1 MRTAVL
7 IPLSLAVV
15 GWAVYINSLTNPFV
29 YDDFRLIVEN
39 TTLATPGNLQGVVW
53 HDITRPVVNLSYALD
68 AAIWGLRPLGFHLT
82 NVLLHSLNVLLVFAC
97 ANALVRDDRA
107 RRHPAGVTDA
117 PCANLARANLAQN
130 ELAQTELAQ
139 PDENSP
145 LIAVIAA
152 LLFAVHPLLSQAVGY
167 ISARS
172 DLLCATFVL
181 LTFLAARRFLLGG
194 GWLWA
199 VTAVTTWLV
208 GLGAKE
214 VAALLP
220 LALLTYDVLVLPHRD
235 PISRRAVLHA
245 PLLLIVLA
253 AVALRVWVLRQV
265 EYDAASAFDE
275 QLALVAVD
283 AFRGYLKLLM
293 WPAGQTIFHALSP
306 ILHPFDRRILISVA
320 LFGTLTLLAWRVR
333 QVSGLLL
340 FGLLWFLLFL
350 VPSSALFVLGRGE
363 ALAEHRVYL
372 ASVGVFLVAATLVGF
387 VLDWIGREARILR
400 WAILAVVAVMALQ
413 LGGRTLLRN
422 AMWADPVRLW
432 SESAERAPEHWL
444 PHLMLGEAI
453 RLRSGCPAAEPEYR
467 LAIQYAPDQ
476 IFPYQKLGGCLIERR
491 AFDDAEAV
499 YVALREM
506 APTSAE
512 GPTGLAIVAMA
523 KGSPRYSQAYLR
535 EAMVRD
541 PSAVLPRQ
549 LMATLEEPRDPAAAL
564 RLCQEIKQL
573 APYTPG
579 NEECIER
586 NQRRLAAAPSTP

>member
-1 MRTAVL
+1 MRTVL

-39 TTLATPGNLQGVVW
+39 TTLATPGNVQGVVW

-68 AAIWGLRPLGFHLT
+68 AAIWGLRPLGFHIT
-82 NVLLHSLNVLLVFAC
+82 NVLLHALNVLLVFAC
-97 ANALVRDDRA
+97 ASALVRDDRA
-107 RRHPAGVTDA
+107 RRQPAGQADPAHADGNPT
-117 PCANLARANLAQN
+117 
-130 ELAQTELAQ
+130 
-139 PDENSP
+139 
-145 LIAVIAA
+145 LIPVIAA

-199 VTAVTTWLV
+199 VTALATWLV

-214 VAALLP
+214 VAAMLP
-220 LALLTYDVLVLPHRD
+220 LALLAYDVLVLPHRA
-235 PISRRAVLHA
+235 PISRRALLHA
-245 PLLLIVLA
+245 PLLLIVLV
-253 AVALRVWVLRQV
+253 AVAVRVWVLRQV
-265 EYDAASAFDE
+265 EYEAATTFDG
-275 QLALVAVD
+275 QLALVAMD
-283 AFRGYLKLLM
+283 AFRGYLQLLL

-306 ILHPFDRRILISVA
+306 ILHPFDPRILVSVA
-320 LFGTLTLLAWRVR
+320 LFGGLIALAWRVR
-333 QVSGLLL
+333 QASGLLL

-372 ASVGVFLVAATLVGF
+372 ASVGVFLAAATLVGL
-387 VLDWIGREARILR
+387 VLDWIGREAKILR
-400 WAILAVVAVMALQ
+400 WAVLGVVGVVALQ

-422 AMWADPVRLW
+422 AMWADPVKLW
-432 SESAERAPEHWL
+432 GESVQRAPEHWL

-453 RLRSGCPAAEPEYR
+453 RIRSGCGPAEPEYR
-467 LAIQYAPDQ
+467 LAIQYAPEE
-476 IFPYQKLGGCLIERR
+476 IFPYRKLGGCLIERR

-499 YVALREM
+499 YVALRDV

-541 PSAVLPRQ
+541 PDAVLPRQ

-564 RLCQEIKQL
+564 RLCQEIKTL

-586 NQRRLAAAPSTP
+586 NQRRVAAAPSEP

>member
-39 TTLATPGNLQGVVW
+39 TTLATPGNVQGVVW

-68 AAIWGLRPLGFHLT
+68 AAIWGLRPLGFHIT
-82 NVLLHSLNVLLVFAC
+82 NVLLHALNVLLVFVC
-97 ANALVRDDRA
+97 ANALAQDDRA
-107 RRHPAGVTDA
+107 RRRSPRATDSPRGTPEHAGLAHEDA
-117 PCANLARANLAQN
+117 ADSR
-130 ELAQTELAQ
+130 
-139 PDENSP
+139 
-145 LIAVIAA
+145 LIAVVAA

-199 VTAVTTWLV
+199 MTALATWLV

-214 VAALLP
+214 VSAMLP
-220 LALLTYDVLVLPHRD
+220 LALVAYDVLVLPHRA
-235 PISRRAVLHA
+235 PIRRRALLHV
-245 PLLLIVLA
+245 PLLMIVFT
-253 AVALRVWVLRQV
+253 AVAVRVWVLRQV
-265 EYDAASAFDE
+265 EYGAATAFDG
-275 QLALVAVD
+275 QLALVALD
-283 AFRGYLKLLM
+283 AFRGYLQLLL
-293 WPAGQTIFHALSP
+293 WPSGQTIFHALAP
-306 ILHPFDRRILISVA
+306 ILHPFDLRILVSVA
-320 LFGTLTLLAWRVR
+320 LFGSLIVLAWKFR
-333 QVSGLLL
+333 QVSGLLM
-340 FGLLWFLLFL
+340 FGLLWFLFFL

-372 ASVGVFLVAATLVGF
+372 ASMGVFLVAATLAGL
-387 VLDWIGREARILR
+387 VLDWIGREAKVLR
-400 WAILAVVAVMALQ
+400 WAVLGVVGVVALQ
-413 LGGRTLLRN
+413 LGGRTLVRN
-422 AMWADPVRLW
+422 ALWADPVTLW
-432 SESAERAPEHWL
+432 RESVQRSPEHWL
-444 PHLMLGEAI
+444 PHLMLGET
-453 RLRSGCPAAEPEYR
+453 LRVRTGCTSAEPEYR
-467 LAIQYAPDQ
+467 LAIQFAPDE
-476 IFPYQKLGGCLIERR
+476 IFPHTKLGGCLIERR
-491 AFDDAEAV
+491 AYDEAEAV
-499 YVALREM
+499 FVALRNA

-523 KGSPRYSQAYLR
+523 RESPRYAQVYLR

-541 PSAVLPRQ
+541 PEAVMPRQ
-549 LMATLEEPRDPAAAL
+549 LMAALEEPRDPAAAL
-564 RLCQEIKQL
+564 RLCQEIRDL

-586 NQRRLAAAPSTP
+586 NQRRLSSGSAPSTSQP

>member
-1 MRTAVL
+1 MRTSAF

-39 TTLATPGNLQGVVW
+39 TTLATPGNVQGVVW

-68 AAIWGLRPLGFHLT
+68 AAIWGLRPLGFHIT
-82 NVLLHSLNVLLVFAC
+82 NVLLHALNVLLVFAC
-97 ANALVRDDRA
+97 ASALAQDDRA
-107 RRHPAGVTDA
+107 RRRPHGAVDTP
-117 PCANLARANLAQN
+117 RADLQ
-130 ELAQTELAQ
+130 Q
-139 PDENSP
+139 PDLAHADAAHSR

-194 GWLWA
+194 GWPWA
-199 VTAVTTWLV
+199 VAALAAWLV

-214 VAALLP
+214 VAAMLP
-220 LALLTYDVLVLPHRD
+220 LALLAYDVLVLPHRA
-235 PISRRAVLHA
+235 PARRRAFLHV
-245 PLLLIVLA
+245 PLLLIVVS
-253 AVALRVWVLRQV
+253 AVAVRVWVLRQV
-265 EYDAASAFDE
+265 EYGAGTAFDGV
-275 QLALVAVD
+275 LALVALD
-283 AFRGYLKLLM
+283 AFRGYLQLLL
-293 WPAGQTIFHALSP
+293 WPSAQTIFHALAP
-306 ILHPFDRRILISVA
+306 ILHPLDLRVVITLA
-320 LFGTLTLLAWRVR
+320 LFGGLIALTWKLR
-333 QVSGLLL
+333 QVSGMLL

-350 VPSSALFVLGRGE
+350 IPSSALFVLGRGE

-372 ASVGVFLVAATLVGF
+372 ASVGVFLTGAALVGL
-387 VLDWIGREARILR
+387 VLDWIGREAKVLR
-400 WAILAVVAVMALQ
+400 WAVLGVVGVMALQ

-422 AMWADPVRLW
+422 AVWADPVALW
-432 SESAERAPEHWL
+432 RESAQRAPEHWL
-444 PHLMLGEAI
+444 PHLMLGEALRI
-453 RLRSGCPAAEPEYR
+453 RTGCAAAESEYR
-467 LAIQYAPDQ
+467 LAIQFAPDE
-476 IFPYQKLGGCLIERR
+476 IFPYTKLGGCLIERR
-491 AFDDAEAV
+491 AYDDAQAV
-499 YVALREM
+499 FVALRNM

-523 KGSPRYSQAYLR
+523 KDSPRYAQAYLR

-541 PSAVLPRQ
+541 PEAVLPRQ
-549 LMATLEEPRDPAAAL
+549 LMAALEEPRDAAAAL
-564 RLCQEIKQL
+564 RLCQEIKAL

-586 NQRRLAAAPSTP
+586 NRRRVASPASAP

>member
-7 IPLSLAVV
+7 IPLTLAVV
-15 GWAVYINSLTNPFV
+15 GWVVYINSLTNPFV

-39 TTLATPGNLQGVVW
+39 ATLATPGNLPGVVW

-68 AAIWGLRPLGFHLT
+68 AAIWGLRPLGFHIT

-107 RRHPAGVTDA
+107 RRHAGNAIDSS
-117 PCANLARANLAQN
+117 RAI
-130 ELAQTELAQ
+130 ERHS
-139 PDENSP
+139 DSP

-181 LTFLAARRFLLGG
+181 LTFLAARRFLLAA

-199 VTAVTTWLV
+199 ATAIVIWLV

-214 VAALLP
+214 VAAMLP
-220 LALLTYDVLVLPHRD
+220 LALLAYDALVLPHRA
-235 PISRRAVLHA
+235 PIRRRALLHA

-253 AVALRVWVLRQV
+253 AIAVRVWVLRQV
-265 EYDAASAFDE
+265 EYGADSAFDG

-283 AFRGYLKLLM
+283 AFRGYLTLLM

-306 ILHPFDRRILISVA
+306 IVHAFDLRILISVA
-320 LFGTLTLLAWRVR
+320 LFGSLIALAWRVR
-333 QVSGLLL
+333 ESSGLPL

-372 ASVGVFLVAATLVGF
+372 ASAGVFLVAATIVGL
-387 VLDWIGREARILR
+387 VLDWIGQEARILR
-400 WAILAVVAVMALQ
+400 WAILGVVGVVALQ

-432 SESAERAPEHWL
+432 GESVQRAPEHWL

-453 RLRSGCPAAEPEYR
+453 RLRSGCGPAEPEYR

-491 AFDDAEAV
+491 AFEDAEAV
-499 YVALREM
+499 YVALRDV

-523 KGSPRYSQAYLR
+523 KGAPRYSESYLR

-541 PSAVLPRQ
+541 PNAVLPRQ
-549 LMATLEEPRDPAAAL
+549 LMATLEEPRDPGAAL
-564 RLCQEIKQL
+564 RLCQEIKEL

-579 NEECIER
+579 NEECIRR
-586 NQRRLAAAPSTP
+586 NQRRVAASPSEP